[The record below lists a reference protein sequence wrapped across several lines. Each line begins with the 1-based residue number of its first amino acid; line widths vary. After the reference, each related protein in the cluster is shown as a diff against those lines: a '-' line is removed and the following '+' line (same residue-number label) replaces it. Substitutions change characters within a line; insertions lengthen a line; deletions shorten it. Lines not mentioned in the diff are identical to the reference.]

1 MVEPVLCAGPAPL
14 QQECCS
20 AWDLVAGGHADHQ
33 LLGVHHV
40 NDLVPID
47 QRILWGIGFL
57 VWGAAM
63 FIGG

>member
-1 MVEPVLCAGPAPL
+1 
-14 QQECCS
+14 
-20 AWDLVAGGHADHQ
+20 LVAGGHADHQ

-47 QRILWGIGFL
+47 QRILWEIGFL